1 MNTLPDELPVSV
13 VALNREDRSPRN
25 AAAAVARA
33 AGQGSRLVVLPFGFP
48 ESAAPATWAK
58 RLARKHS
65 VYLIVGYE
73 EEGRQ
78 VASIISP
85 RGKVLGSTAQTHA
98 FPDETVVLGDR
109 IAPIATELGV
119 SIGLSVGTDIYFP
132 ETHWS
137 LARQGADLLVHLDR
151 ERSACDHFYRVL
163 SPRIRAFDVHRPLL
177 VSAPTS
183 NLLKLVHNE
192 EMGIAGVPLVSAC
205 IFDQNGAVLASTGY
219 SEGVASATLRFAQR
233 CISLQ
238 NANIPLHRGLDV
250 WKLHYVDSREQFFGP
265 LRCAFAPRPKPR
277 YRKRKIRVA
286 ILSHYYCHQIGKE
299 DGVFF
304 DLLKE
309 AVRNKPDII
318 LATEMEKECR
328 PDDPAIAK
336 KFEKMVRM
344 TARAG
349 SYLLFGGIRVAH
361 PGEKGDRCSHA
372 WLWNR
377 KGKLVFESRI
387 MLYGQGNGQ
396 TAYDTDF
403 GRIGIR
409 LCGDVYA
416 PELDRLFALQG
427 VDIVFNP
434 SMSWGVSGL
443 VNTELNQVRAMDN
456 GHFVATAHLAFSDA
470 GQRSH
475 VIDPNGVV
483 VAASE
488 YYQNSVLLADI
499 NLDTPRGVFVADGE
513 RPVPAG
519 VYLEKYRKPVKH
531 RLLGREEWLSL
542 RRPEL
547 YEGIDRDLP
556 GDPFVEGRKEAAP
569 KAGR

>member
-1 MNTLPDELPVSV
+1 MNSLPDELRVSV
-13 VALNREDRSPRN
+13 LALDREDRSPKN
-25 AAAAVARA
+25 AANAVARA
-33 AGQGSRLVVLPFGFP
+33 AEQGSRLIVLPFGFP
-48 ESAAPATWAK
+48 EDTAPAAWAK
-58 RLARKHS
+58 KLARKHG
-65 VYLIVGYE
+65 VHLIAGYE
-73 EEGRQ
+73 SGGRR
-78 VASIISP
+78 VAEIYSP
-85 RGKVLGSTAQTHA
+85 KGKLLGSAEQTHA
-98 FPDETVVLGDR
+98 FPDEKIRLGDR
-109 IAPIATELGV
+109 IAPIATELGISV
-119 SIGLSVGTDIYFP
+119 GISIGSDIYFP

-137 LARQGADLLVHLDR
+137 LARQGADLLVHLDL
-151 ERSACDHFYRVL
+151 ERSANDHYYRVL
-163 SPRIRAFDVHRPLL
+163 SPRIRAFDVHRPFLI
-177 VSAPTS
+177 SAPTS

-192 EMGIAGVPLVSAC
+192 EMGVAGVPLISAS
-205 IFDQNGAVLASTGY
+205 IFDQNGAILASTGY
-219 SEGVASATLRFAQR
+219 SQGVATATLRFTQR

-238 NANIPLHRGLDV
+238 TANTPLHRGLDV
-250 WKLHYVDSREQFFGP
+250 WKLHYVDSREQYFGA
-265 LRCAFAPRPKPR
+265 LRCPYAPKPKPR

-286 ILSHYYCHQIGKE
+286 IVTHHFGHQVGK
-299 DGVFF
+299 DDSV
-304 DLLKE
+304 LLKLVKE
-309 AVRNKPDII
+309 AASHKPDII
-318 LATEMEKECR
+318 LATEMERECR

-336 KFEKMVRM
+336 TLQKMAR
-344 TARAG
+344 TAARAG
-349 SYLLFGGIRVAH
+349 SWLLIGGIRVPH
-361 PGEKGDRCSHA
+361 PGEKGDRSSHG
-372 WLWNR
+372 WLWDR
-377 KGKLVFESRI
+377 TGKQVFESRI

-396 TAYDTDF
+396 AAYDTDF

-434 SMSWGVSGL
+434 SMSWGVSGQ

-488 YYQNSVLLADI
+488 YYQNSVLVADI
-499 NLDTPRGVFVADGE
+499 NLDTPRGLFVADGK
-513 RPVPAG
+513 RPVPKG

-531 RLLGREEWLSL
+531 RLLGREEWLAL

-556 GDPFVEGRKEAAP
+556 GDPFTGNNKGIV
-569 KAGR
+569 